1 MSLKFIRFISK
12 FILYDK
18 TRRRSTLQKKFLN
31 PETMPATFGYS
42 HVVDVSN
49 ARTIYISGQVA
60 INTEGNIV
68 GVGDLASQTKQVF
81 ENIRIAL
88 EASEVSFHDVV
99 KLTFFLTDISQMPIV
114 RDIRDQY
121 IDTKNPPASSA
132 VEVSKLIKD
141 ELLIEIEAIAVGN

>member
-1 MSLKFIRFISK
+1 MSK

-49 ARTIYISGQVA
+49 PRTIYISGQVA

>member
-1 MSLKFIRFISK
+1 M
-12 FILYDK
+12 
-18 TRRRSTLQKKFLN
+18 QKKFLN

-49 ARTIYISGQVA
+49 PRTIYISGQVA